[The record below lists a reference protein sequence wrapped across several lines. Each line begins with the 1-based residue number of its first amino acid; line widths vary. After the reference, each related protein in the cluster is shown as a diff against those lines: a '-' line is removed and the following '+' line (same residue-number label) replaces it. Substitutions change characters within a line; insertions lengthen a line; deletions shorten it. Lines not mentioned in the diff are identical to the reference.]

1 MQVLHATLPYVRQ
14 DVPVIAVFRALGFED
29 DRSILEHIV
38 YDFDDTE
45 MMEIP
50 PPPPLMVHTSAS
62 PIRNKKFLPPKK
74 FSPNSGLLWRH
85 SQSALQI
92 VRSSCP
98 NSKKVTLLLL
108 LL

>member
-45 MMEIP
+45 MMEMIKPSLDEAFYIP
-50 PPPPLMVHTSAS
+50 NREVCPCALVCLHVHDLV
-62 PIRNKKFLPPKK
+62 F
-74 FSPNSGLLWRH
+74 
-85 SQSALQI
+85 
-92 VRSSCP
+92 
-98 NSKKVTLLLL
+98 
-108 LL
+108 